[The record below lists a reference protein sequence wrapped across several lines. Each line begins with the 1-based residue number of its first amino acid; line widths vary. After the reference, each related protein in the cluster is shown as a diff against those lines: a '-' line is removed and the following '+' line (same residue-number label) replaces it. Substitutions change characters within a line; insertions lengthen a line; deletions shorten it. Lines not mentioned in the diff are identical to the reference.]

1 MLFTK
6 YAKYS
11 SRRFCPVCKKN
22 GKSETE
28 YTSHNTRDTHDNPIC
43 PILLDIVCNYCG
55 KNGHIAAKCQSKP
68 SRDNIFVQETFLP
81 SIPSKSNNA
90 LQSAP
95 NNDFPSL
102 LKSAPNNDF
111 PSLLKSAPNSDFPS
125 LLKSAPNNES
135 PSLLKSA
142 PNNALQQDN
151 DNDNFTHLSY
161 SNKASIA
168 KQDVIINKKP
178 KLWSPT
184 CEEIE
189 SRLRKIVL
197 ADEYQKE
204 SVHNF
209 SCGGT
214 VYLTREQ
221 LRDKLNSGCDYIDTD
236 KVYVIDDYID
246 DYDDPYD
253 CMNNNAADDDN
264 NDYDDNN

>member
-81 SIPSKSNNA
+81 SIQSKSNNA
-90 LQSAP
+90 LQSSS
-95 NNDFPSL
+95 NNDSPSL
-102 LKSAPNNDF
+102 LKSPPNNDF
-111 PSLLKSAPNSDFPS
+111 
-125 LLKSAPNNES
+125 

-214 VYLTREQ
+214 VYLSREQ

-253 CMNNNAADDDN
+253 CMNNNADDYDN